1 MEAIVAL
8 IGAHEQGLDN
18 MTIKTVH
25 LCPEC
30 QSKVSGRQMRY
41 NYCKCGYN
49 DRSEER
55 KGAPQW
61 LRGYEISMKIV
72 GVGGGMP

>member
-1 MEAIVAL
+1 MEAIAAL

-25 LCPEC
+25 LCPKC
-30 QSKVSGRQMRY
+30 QSKVSNRQMRF
-41 NYCKCGYN
+41 NYCGKCGYN
-49 DRSEER
+49 HNHEEGN
-55 KGAPQW
+55 KSAQW

-72 GVGGGMP
+72 GVSR

>member
-1 MEAIVAL
+1 MMEAIAAL

-30 QSKVSGRQMRY
+30 QSKVSLRHMRY

-49 DRSEER
+49 NNHGEAAKS
-55 KGAPQW
+55 PQW

-72 GVGGGMP
+72 GLSH